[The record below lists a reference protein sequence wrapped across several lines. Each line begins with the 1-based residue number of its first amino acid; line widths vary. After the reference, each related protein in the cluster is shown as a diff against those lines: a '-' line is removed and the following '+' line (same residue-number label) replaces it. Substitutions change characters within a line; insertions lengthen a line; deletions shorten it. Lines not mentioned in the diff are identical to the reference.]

1 VVADATAATS
11 RRDASR
17 LCDLP
22 HLEAVLAE
30 LLGVEV
36 DVVSA
41 GALLDRDAEVRND
54 AITL

>member
-41 GALLDRDAEVRND
+41 GALLDRDAEILND
-54 AITL
+54 STEL